1 MADLDRSALLSRRD
15 ILQRLAWTGCVALG
29 GAGLIVACDDG
40 DGGSGGSGGSAGV
53 GDRDCSNGAQVV
65 YIRTDHDHSALA
77 LSGAQITAAV
87 EQDYTLL
94 TGGGHTHAFRL
105 TAADFGTLALFGTVT
120 VRSNGAAGHDHDVR
134 ITC

>member
-15 ILQRLAWTGCVALG
+15 VLQRLAWTGCVALG

-40 DGGSGGSGGSAGV
+40 DGGSGGSAGV
-53 GDRDCSNGAQVV
+53 GDLDCSNGAEVV
-65 YIRTDHDHSALA
+65 YIRTLHDHSALA

-94 TGGGHTHAFRL
+94 TGGGHTHDFRL
-105 TAADFGTLALFGTVT
+105 TAAHFVTLAALGTVT
-120 VRSNGAAGHDHDVR
+120 VTSTAAAGHTHQVR
-134 ITC
+134 IAC